1 MPKTPKHAVKKPNA
15 TQDPYRVRTPRSA
28 RFATTPDIT
37 YQSIKIS
44 SKMSTQNALP
54 ATPLAPTNGNRR
66 KSSRVPPQSQKEKEN
81 SAQRRDGIV
90 VLEDK
95 VMGEMDITEDV
106 GEDVAGQDVV

>member
-66 KSSRVPPQSQKEKEN
+66 KSSRVPPQS
-81 SAQRRDGIV
+81 
-90 VLEDK
+90 
-95 VMGEMDITEDV
+95 
-106 GEDVAGQDVV
+106 